1 MAKGKT
7 IADLINRLS
16 EFERQLK
23 SNMPGVSREMA
34 GTVLSYTLAG
44 LRKNGIP
51 GNPRYSPREGVPAYL
66 YRGKNK
72 DYPRILNGAGRAFI
86 NKKIKEAEDARKV
99 KKANGY
105 KGFQA
110 FGSSKA
116 GLVNW
121 KQIRKAQGL
130 QVSNVDLTYSG
141 RMFQSTG
148 ITGSKTKGT
157 NYITLIAGMDKET
170 RDKLKHNFK
179 RYGPF
184 LAPSEKALD
193 FARIGAKNR
202 IETLFK
208 KIVAIK

>member
-1 MAKGKT
+1 MAKKT
-7 IADLINRLS
+7 IEDLINKLS

-23 SNMPGVSREMA
+23 STMPSVSREMA

-51 GNPRYSPREGVPAYL
+51 GNPRYSSKAGVPAYL
-66 YRGKNK
+66 YRGKNR
-72 DYPRILNGAGRAFI
+72 DYPKLINAGGRAFI
-86 NKKIKEAEDARKV
+86 EKKIKELEDARKV
-99 KKANGY
+99 KKAGFKGY
-105 KGFQA
+105 KA
-110 FGSSKA
+110 FGSSTA

-121 KQIRKAQGL
+121 KQIRKSQGL
-130 QVSNVDLTYSG
+130 QTSNVDLTYSG

-148 ITGSKTKGT
+148 ITGSKTRGT
-157 NYITLIAGMDKET
+157 NYITMIAGMDKET
-170 RDKLKHNFK
+170 RDKLKHNFA

-184 LAPSEKALD
+184 LAPSPKALE

-208 KIVAIK
+208 KIITI